1 MPSYDVA
8 DTLMA
13 PFAIRHCAV
22 AVPVKLPVPVTV
34 SVYVPTAVPV
44 FPLTVN
50 VTGSPSTVTPATDCV
65 NSRDAD
71 ALEQILK
78 ASDGGV
84 DVALDATGIDAT
96 VNMAIRSVHLNGK
109 VVLIGNLAPKVDFPL
124 QIAVTRQLSLF
135 GSCASAGEYPA
146 CLDLISSGQVEVDSM
161 ISKKIPLAEG
171 NLWMNKIYNREDGL
185 TKIVFLCDENQD

>member
-65 NSRDAD
+65 NSAPVY
-71 ALEQILK
+71 
-78 ASDGGV
+78 ASDAPSVILAPAISFRATEYGT
-84 DVALDATGIDAT
+84 VAVPVKLPVPVT
-96 VNMAIRSVHLNGK
+96 VN
-109 VVLIGNLAPKVDFPL
+109 
-124 QIAVTRQLSLF
+124 T
-135 GSCASAGEYPA
+135 
-146 CLDLISSGQVEVDSM
+146 
-161 ISKKIPLAEG
+161 
-171 NLWMNKIYNREDGL
+171 
-185 TKIVFLCDENQD
+185 